1 MSQGNALTCYGNV
14 ATSTTQ
20 VKFAGTKSIAF
31 DGTGDYL
38 DTGTNIHDGIGTGD
52 FTCEGWF
59 YLENYTSHRGI
70 FGSGSTDSNDEFTLL
85 VLSNGLLYFDWGNAL
100 SDYIQASSVTP
111 LNIWNHVA
119 ITRSGT
125 SLNIWLNGTTIASGT
140 TSADIG
146 GSSSFKVG
154 WGRQYLFQGYM
165 QDIRVTRGLA
175 RYTASFTPPTEL
187 QG

>member
-1 MSQGNALTCYGNV
+1 M
-14 ATSTTQ
+14 
-20 VKFAGTKSIAF
+20 
-31 DGTGDYL
+31 
-38 DTGTNIHDGIGTGD
+38 
-52 FTCEGWF
+52 
-59 YLENYTSHRGI
+59 
-70 FGSGSTDSNDEFTLL
+70 

-111 LNIWNHVA
+111 LNVWNHVA

-125 SLNIWLNGTTIASGT
+125 SLNLWLNGTSIASGT

-165 QDIRVTRGLA
+165 QDVRITIGLA
-175 RYTASFTPPTEL
+175 RYTANFTPPTAEL
-187 QG
+187 EG